1 MFGKIDT
8 TSNKNGSVNTAE
20 LEVCNI
26 AKGTTIEGNFKAQS
40 NIRLEG
46 IIEGDVQCLGRIVL
60 SEQAQIKGHVHCH
73 TILCKGHVTGN
84 VVAKDTIHLHATAVV
99 HGDIAYQKLQID
111 EGAIFNGKATCSK
124 SATAASAPKKS
135 GKEA

>member
-1 MFGKIDT
+1 MFGKNDST
-8 TSNKNGSVNTAE
+8 GSKNGSVNTSE

-60 SEQAQIKGHVHCH
+60 SEQAKITGDVDCH
-73 TILCKGHVTGN
+73 TILCKGLVAGN
-84 VVAKDTIHLHATAVV
+84 IIAKDTIHLHDTAVV
-99 HGDIAYQKLQID
+99 EGDISYQKLQID
-111 EGAIFNGKATCSK
+111 EGAVFNGRAICSKRTKATPTPEK
-124 SATAASAPKKS
+124 T